1 MRTSLQ
7 LIGAGVCCALPVLL
21 IVRPAHAKPWKG
33 AELITQ
39 QTFLYGAFEA
49 RIRAASGSGLITPF
63 FLWKNNSELPGE
75 EWQEQDFEIFG
86 RDGGYQTQL
95 MTPGEDGEQRT
106 EHHIYHR
113 LPEPAWERY
122 YTYRM
127 EWTPEYLAFYVD
139 GELVR
144 METDAD
150 EFGKLM
156 STARAEPAQLRV
168 SLWAG
173 DTAWSGFFDE
183 DAVPAAAFVNWVQTY
198 SYTPGG
204 GPGGADFTPLWR
216 DDFDAVGPSA
226 PDSNRW
232 WAANWTFDYAVND
245 YVGQNARV
253 KDGIL
258 VITFTDEA
266 GAGTL
271 PAAPPDVPATSNE
284 GAGGGDVGVDDGD
297 ETPISCGDGAALY
310 AAEDMSPTVG
320 APSEDGWNL
329 WSNGNISTTVTLTEN
344 TRIDVRARG
353 QLGGGA
359 WPHLVLRLDGE
370 VIGEAVVD
378 SAEYASYELS
388 ASGAGTRL
396 LSVSFDNDY
405 YQGGEDRNLYLD
417 SVSVT
422 PLCQ

>member
-7 LIGAGVCCALPVLL
+7 LFGAGVCAALPVILL
-21 IVRPAHAKPWKG
+21 VSPAHAKPWKG

-49 RIRAASGSGLITPF
+49 RIRAARGSGMITPF
-63 FLWKNNSELPGE
+63 FLWKNDSEVPGR

-106 EHHIYHR
+106 QHLIYHR
-113 LPEPAWERY
+113 LPAPAWERY

-127 EWTPEYLAFYVD
+127 EWTPEHLAFYVD

-144 METDAD
+144 IETDAA
-150 EFGKLM
+150 EFDKLM
-156 STARAEPAQLRV
+156 NPDRAEPAQLRV

-173 DTAWSGFFDE
+173 DSGWSGLFDE
-183 DAVPAAAFVNWVQTY
+183 DAVPAATFVNWVQTFA
-198 SYTPGG
+198 YTPGS
-204 GPGGADFTPLWR
+204 GPGGSDFTPLWR
-216 DDFDAVGPSA
+216 DDFEGAGPSA
-226 PDSNRW
+226 PDNDRW
-232 WAANWTFDYAVND
+232 WAAGWTFDDAVND

-253 KDGIL
+253 KDGTL
-258 VITFTDEA
+258 VLAFTDEA

-271 PAAPPDVPATSNE
+271 PVVPPDIPASNDE
-284 GAGGGDVGVDDGD
+284 GAAGADDGAGD
-297 ETPISCGDGAALY
+297 DGAAPVSCESATVY
-310 AAEDMSPTVG
+310 AAEDMSPTAG
-320 APSEDGWNL
+320 APSGEGWNL
-329 WSNGNISTTVTLTEN
+329 WSNGNISTLVTLSES
-344 TRIDVRARG
+344 TRIAVRARG

-359 WPHLVLRLDGE
+359 WPHLVLRLDDE
-370 VIGEAVVD
+370 IIGDAVVD
-378 SAEYASYELS
+378 GAEYASFEFS

-417 SVSVT
+417 SVEVA

>member
-7 LIGAGVCCALPVLL
+7 LIGAGAASALLL
-21 IVRPAHAKPWKG
+21 APYSAQAKPWKG

-49 RIRAASGSGLITPF
+49 RIRAARGSGMITPF
-63 FLWKNNSELPGE
+63 FLWKNNSEVPGQ

-106 EHHIYHR
+106 EHRTYHP
-113 LPEPAWERY
+113 LPEPAWQRY

-144 METDAD
+144 IETDAA
-150 EFGKLM
+150 EFDKLM
-156 STARAEPAQLRV
+156 SPERAEPAQLRV

-173 DTAWSGFFDE
+173 DTGWSGFFDA
-183 DAVPAAAFVNWVQTY
+183 DSVPAGTFVNWVQTY
-198 SYTPGG
+198 AYTPGG

-216 DDFDAVGPSA
+216 DDFDGSGPSA
-226 PDSNRW
+226 PDSSRW

-253 KDGIL
+253 ADGTL
-258 VITFTDEA
+258 VIAFTDEA
-266 GAGTL
+266 SVGTL
-271 PAAPPDVPATSNE
+271 PAVPPDVPSSGEEDA
-284 GAGGGDVGVDDGD
+284 AGGDGD
-297 ETPISCGDGAALY
+297 SGGGTGAAPSCEDGAALY

-320 APSEDGWNL
+320 APSGEGWNL
-329 WSNGNISTTVTLTEN
+329 WSNGSISATVTLTEGA
-344 TRIDVRARG
+344 RIDVRARG

-359 WPHLVLRLDGE
+359 WPHLVVRLDGE
-370 VIGEAVVD
+370 VIGDALVD
-378 SAEYASYELS
+378 SAEYAAYEFR
-388 ASGAGTRL
+388 ASGAGTRV
-396 LSVSFDNDY
+396 LSVAFDNDY
-405 YQGGEDRNLYLD
+405 NQGDEDRNLYLD
-417 SVSVT
+417 TVAIA
-422 PLCQ
+422 PLCE